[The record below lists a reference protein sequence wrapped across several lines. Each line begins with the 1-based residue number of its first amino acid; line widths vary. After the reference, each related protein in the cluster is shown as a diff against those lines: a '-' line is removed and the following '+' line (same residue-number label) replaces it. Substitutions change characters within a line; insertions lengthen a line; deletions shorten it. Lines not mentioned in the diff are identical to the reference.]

1 VTIEV
6 RAFEPGELVA
16 LQRDLPSWSSAQYP
30 SRLDAQARGEMM
42 QVFAWDRNVP
52 VGRGMVLFAEHEE
65 YSESAVRERCA
76 EVRDV
81 YVVPSHRRRGAAGGI
96 MRALEGASHR
106 AGWTRIGLDVSL
118 DDEAAPARALYD
130 ALGYQHAHGPFVSS
144 ATLDTDD
151 GPLHVHAVLDY
162 LVKDL

>member
-1 VTIEV
+1 MTLEV
-6 RAFEPGELVA
+6 RAFERGELEA
-16 LQRDLPSWSSAQYP
+16 LRRDLPSWSTAQYP
-30 SRLDAQARGEMM
+30 SRLEAQARGEMV
-42 QVFAWDRNVP
+42 QVFGWDGNVP

-81 YVVPSHRRRGAAGGI
+81 YVVPSHRRRGAASGI
-96 MRALEGASHR
+96 MRALEDASRR
-106 AGWTRIGLDVSL
+106 AGWMRIGLDVSL

-130 ALGYQHAHGPFVSS
+130 ALGYRHAHGPFVSS